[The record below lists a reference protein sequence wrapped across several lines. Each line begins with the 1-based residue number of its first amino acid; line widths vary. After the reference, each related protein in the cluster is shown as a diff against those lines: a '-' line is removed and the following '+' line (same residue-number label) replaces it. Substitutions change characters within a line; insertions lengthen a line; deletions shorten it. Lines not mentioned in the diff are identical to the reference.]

1 MLCLSLEAIG
11 TTVET
16 TSHAVDRV
24 LEVRGGEPEG
34 DQVTRHVTRTQSI
47 NPMGH
52 LKAGTRVIQINKI
65 NKFRKIIWNKHK
77 KGCTLAPVL

>member
-16 TSHAVDRV
+16 TSHVVDRV

-34 DQVTRHVTRTQSI
+34 DQVTRHVTCTQSI
-47 NPMGH
+47 NPRGH
-52 LKAGTRVIQINKI
+52 FKAETRAIQINKI
-65 NKFRKIIWNKHK
+65 KINSKNKIGIKYK
-77 KGCTLAPVL
+77 KGAP